1 MLTCFVPVK
10 EMVLMRIADRPRSV
24 IYSGKYWQL
33 RMKGV
38 NEWKPKTQT
47 YSTWNSKAF
56 YRFLP

>member
-47 YSTWNSKAF
+47 
-56 YRFLP
+56 